1 MNNFEITHDI
11 EMQFPQAQQ
20 APLLPSRVIVK
31 QEEIY
36 IAEKKKQMSKPNEDK
51 K

>member
-1 MNNFEITHDI
+1 MP
-11 EMQFPQAQQ
+11 FPQAEQ

-36 IAEKKKQMSKPNEDK
+36 IAEKENQSSKPNEDK

>member
-20 APLLPSRVIVK
+20 APLLPSRVIVN
-31 QEEIY
+31 QEEIHDKENQS
-36 IAEKKKQMSKPNEDK
+36 IKPNEDK